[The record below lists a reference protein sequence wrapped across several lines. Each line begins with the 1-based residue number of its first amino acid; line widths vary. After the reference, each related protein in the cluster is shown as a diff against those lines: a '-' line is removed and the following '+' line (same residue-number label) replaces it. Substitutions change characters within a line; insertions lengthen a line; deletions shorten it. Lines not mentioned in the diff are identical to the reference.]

1 MASTK
6 STGSTKLGRDSIAK
20 RLGVKKNH
28 GQSVQPGQI
37 IMRQRGS
44 QYLEGRGVRRGADD
58 TLYAAFAGIVNYK
71 KARKICFDGT
81 TRHTTRISVVKPV
94 AAQQ

>member
-6 STGSTKLGRDSIAK
+6 STGSTKLGRDSISK

-28 GQSVQPGQI
+28 GQSVKPGQI

-44 QYLEGRGVRRGADD
+44 QYLDGTGVRRGADD
-58 TLYAAFAGIVNYK
+58 TLYAICAGMVQYK
-71 KARKICFDGT
+71 KARKICFDGKM
-81 TRHTTRISVVKPV
+81 RHTTRISVVASK
-94 AAQQ
+94 